1 MGVLTLRNQDA
12 SMPSLT
18 VGQRRQ
24 VWDSLLDADMSVRYW
39 RHLASRYHR
48 YDMSLKTA
56 VLCFS
61 SGAVVAFLMWLE
73 LGWLWKFL
81 TVLTACLSA
90 VSLVLNI
97 PGRTEAMTELAGKWT
112 ALMHAHENL
121 WNVVDITPAESVLT
135 KYAELQRTEVELSRT
150 ECRLP
155 SSIQRLKERAAG
167 EVRRARGLPPREQR
181 RS

>member
-1 MGVLTLRNQDA
+1 MLPLRNQDA

-48 YDMSLKTA
+48 YDMILKAA

-61 SGAVVAFLMWLE
+61 SGAVVAFLSWME
-73 LGWLWKFL
+73 LGWLSKVL
-81 TVLTACLSA
+81 MVLTTCMSA
-90 VSLVLNI
+90 VSLVLSI
-97 PGRTEAMTELAGKWT
+97 PSRTEAMTELVGKWT
-112 ALMHAHENL
+112 ALMHAHESL
-121 WNVVDITPAESVLT
+121 WNVVDITPVENVLT
-135 KYAELQRTEVELSRT
+135 KYAELQRTEVELTRT

-155 SSIQRLKERAAG
+155 SSIQRLTERAAG
-167 EVRRARGLPPREQR
+167 DVRRARGLPPRQQS

>member
-1 MGVLTLRNQDA
+1 MGVLALRNQDA
-12 SMPSLT
+12 SMPNLT
-18 VGQRRQ
+18 VGQRKQ

-48 YDMSLKTA
+48 YDMILKAA

-61 SGAVVAFLMWLE
+61 SGAVVVFLTWLE
-73 LGWLWKFL
+73 LAWLWKVL

-90 VSLVLNI
+90 FSLVLNI

-112 ALMHAHENL
+112 ALMHAYESL
-121 WNVVDITPAESVLT
+121 WNVVDIIAAESVLT

-155 SSIQRLKERAAG
+155 SSIQRLTKRVAG
-167 EVRRARGLPPREQR
+167 EVREARGLLPRQQS